1 MAETQHCPQC
11 KTTLPVNAP
20 EGFCPVCEFR
30 RALAAPPDTGGS
42 RREQAHAEKSE
53 TRNPKSEIG
62 QSLLASAATSQ
73 LPEADAPTLS
83 DLKKI
88 RYFGDYEL
96 LEEIARGGMGA
107 VFKARQVSLKRLV
120 ALKLISAGVL
130 ASHDMVKRFK
140 AEAEAAAGLDH
151 PNIVPI
157 YEIGEHDGQ
166 HFFSMK
172 LIDGPNLREALSAR
186 SSQREAHKEIRNRT
200 EPPYVGCYD
209 PREAARLLSTI
220 ALAVHFAHQHGV
232 LHRDLKPG
240 NILLDAQGE
249 PHLTDFGL
257 VKFIQKES
265 TLTHTNAVLGTP
277 AYMSPEQARGD
288 TKAVTTAAD
297 VYGLGA
303 VLYETLAGTPPFGGG
318 TSLETIRQVLDE
330 EPRRPSIFNPEVDRD
345 LETICL
351 KCLEKEPARRYGSAE
366 ALADDLERW
375 LRHEPILARPVSAR
389 ERMVKWVRR
398 KPALVS
404 SLVLGLILL
413 LVISIGSPIAAFRIN
428 RERLRAEKNL
438 YAADMNIALKNFEAN
453 NWGRVRVILDKYG
466 PQKRNAELR
475 GWEWRFLWQKIRSD
489 ELAVLPASE
498 SEIMSVAFAPDGKY
512 VAIGHGRDG
521 VSIWDWAAK
530 KKIDRVDAPFYPLAL
545 KFSPNGR
552 LLLSGHYKEGLRL
565 WDWAPPTLSA
575 RRTPVFARGTVTGA
589 LVTDIGVT
597 AVDQQAQIVAEVD
610 LATCK
615 TNWSLPVVAEQ
626 GPYVAWCAYSPD
638 GRMLATVSND
648 VAMVWDL
655 KARRQ
660 QFTLRAHDRNA
671 SALAFSP
678 DGALLVTGGLN
689 GILDVWDVQRGA
701 AVTNF
706 LAHQSQIEHGEFTPD
721 GKTFVTAS
729 YDHTLKLWLTSN
741 WTALD
746 TLHGQAAEV
755 FNLAISPNGET
766 IASAHADGTVRLWSA
781 KPKAHESD
789 VRRFSGEVRSWSLSP
804 DGQWLLVLLANHTF
818 SIWDLRTW
826 NQSPPQPLRSHEITV
841 AALFN
846 GGQLVALGDSRG
858 TVRLLDLQTRRE
870 VEMKSEFAGAVARLS
885 CSMDG
890 GTLVGQCMSNVIKVW
905 RPSTGEEIA
914 TFARTN
920 NNVFERFPISPDGK
934 IVVTASFEG
943 RAEFW
948 ELPTLAR
955 RSLRVSDKLSV
966 TSAAFFRDG
975 RVATCS
981 VDKTVR
987 ILDLK
992 QGRQVG
998 ETMYSDITGLR
1009 CVAISPDQ
1017 RRIVAGD
1024 DIGLIRKV
1032 KVWDVETGQEVAVLA
1047 GHTDAIIDVAFW
1059 PDNNT
1064 ISSVS
1069 RDGVVVWRAASFE
1082 EIATAEKAN
1091 NRR

>member
-1 MAETQHCPQC
+1 
-11 KTTLPVNAP
+11 
-20 EGFCPVCEFR
+20 
-30 RALAAPPDTGGS
+30 
-42 RREQAHAEKSE
+42 
-53 TRNPKSEIG
+53 
-62 QSLLASAATSQ
+62 
-73 LPEADAPTLS
+73 
-83 DLKKI
+83 
-88 RYFGDYEL
+88 
-96 LEEIARGGMGA
+96 
-107 VFKARQVSLKRLV
+107 
-120 ALKLISAGVL
+120 
-130 ASHDMVKRFK
+130 
-140 AEAEAAAGLDH
+140 
-151 PNIVPI
+151 
-157 YEIGEHDGQ
+157 
-166 HFFSMK
+166 
-172 LIDGPNLREALSAR
+172 
-186 SSQREAHKEIRNRT
+186 
-200 EPPYVGCYD
+200 
-209 PREAARLLSTI
+209 
-220 ALAVHFAHQHGV
+220 VHFAHQHGV

-277 AYMSPEQARGD
+277 AYMSPEQARGENR
-288 TKAVTTAAD
+288 AVTTATD

-303 VLYETLAGTPPFGGG
+303 VLYETLAGAPPFAGG

-330 EPRRPSIFNPEVDRD
+330 EPRRPSVFNPEVDRD

-351 KCLEKEPARRYGSAE
+351 KCLKKEPSRRYGSAE

-389 ERMVKWVRR
+389 ERMVKYVRR

-413 LVISIGSPIAAFRIN
+413 LVLGIGSPIAAFRIN

-438 YAADMNIALKNFEAN
+438 YAADMNIALKNFADN
-453 NWGRVRVILDKYG
+453 NWGHVRVILDKYG
-466 PQKRNAELR
+466 TSKRNAELR
-475 GWEWRFLWQKIRSD
+475 GWEWRFLWQKTRSD
-489 ELAVLPASE
+489 EAVLPASK
-498 SEIMSVAFAPDGKY
+498 SEVVSVAFSPDGKHL
-512 VAIGHGRDG
+512 AIGQGRDG
-521 VSIWDWAAK
+521 LSIWDWAAK
-530 KKIDRVDAPFYPLAL
+530 KRIARVDAPSGPLAL

-552 LLLSGHYKEGLRL
+552 LLLSGHNQDGLLL
-565 WDWAPPTLSA
+565 WDWDPPTLRASPN
-575 RRTPVFARGTVTGA
+575 PVFAGGMVTGA
-589 LVTDIGVT
+589 LVTDVGVT
-597 AVDQQAQIVAEVD
+597 AVHQEAQIVAEVD
-610 LATCK
+610 LATGK
-615 TNWSLPVVAEQ
+615 TNWSLPIVAVQ
-626 GPYVAWCAYSPD
+626 GPYAAWCAYSPD

-660 QFTLRAHDRNA
+660 QFTLQTHDRNA

-678 DGALLVTGGLN
+678 DGTLLVSGGLN
-689 GILDVWDVQRGA
+689 GILDVWDVQKGA

-706 LAHQSQIEHGEFTPD
+706 QGHQSQIERGEFTPD

-746 TLHGQAAEV
+746 TLHGQAEEV

-766 IASAHADGTVRLWSA
+766 IASAHADGTVRLWGT

-789 VRRFSGEVRSWSLSP
+789 VRRFSAEVRSWSLSP

-818 SIWDLRTW
+818 SVWDLRTW
-826 NQSPPQPLRSHEITV
+826 NQSPPQPLGSSNITV

-846 GGQLVALGDSRG
+846 GGQLAALGDSRG
-858 TVRLLDLQTRRE
+858 KVRLLDLQTRRE
-870 VEMKSEFAGAVARLS
+870 VGMKSAFAGAAVARLN
-885 CSMDG
+885 CSMNG
-890 GTLVGQCMSNVIKVW
+890 ATLVGQCISNVIKVW

-914 TFARTN
+914 KFARTN
-920 NNVFERFPISPDGK
+920 NNTFERFPISPDGK
-934 IVVTASFEG
+934 IVVTAG
-943 RAEFW
+943 YDGGAEFW
-948 ELPTLAR
+948 ELPTPARPTLAPR
-955 RSLRVSDKLSV
+955 YVRVSDKLSV
-966 TSAAFFRDG
+966 TGVAFFRDG

-987 ILDLK
+987 IFDLK
-992 QGRQVG
+992 RGRQVG

-1032 KVWDVETGQEVAVLA
+1032 KVWDVDTGQEVAVLS

-1091 NRR
+1091 DR